1 LKLIIGQWR
10 TTLCLGS
17 NLFGALGLLVLPFA
31 AGCGSGNQNHAGPTP
46 QAAALMASVGTISF
60 ADTEVGFASASLLLS
75 ISNTGK
81 EPSAAL
87 QTTIPD
93 QFVANSN
100 SCNAPL
106 SPGQQCSISLAFTPS
121 SRGQKT
127 ASLMVQSAQQ
137 RVAIS
142 LSGNAFVVL
151 PTLSST
157 SPSVLQTGQKTTV
170 ILTGSNLDK
179 LTQLLV
185 NGAPTNFLSV
195 SSTQIIFNLNVQPAA
210 TGMIQLVGV
219 TTDDGGGESSPLSV
233 PINISAV
240 TYDAAVRFLQQASFG
255 PTPASVTT
263 IQTQGLGPWIDQ
275 QIKNPAFDYTAA
287 SAQGPGVFYSNTQNE
302 SLALRQRVGFAL
314 SQIFVTQ
321 GYGPDWENL
330 LEKDCF
336 GNAQTLLQD
345 VATSPIMGEFLD
357 NLDNFA
363 NLPYALPDQNFAR
376 EFLQVMTIGT
386 TQLNAEGSQKVDAQ
400 GKPIPNY
407 DQDNIAAMAAAF
419 SGWRLDAASAA
430 APSLNPLS
438 PMIPVDSWHD
448 QGSKQILPGVLLPA
462 GQGASQD
469 MKTVLDTI
477 FRHPSLPPFLCFR
490 LIQHL
495 VKSNPSPAYT
505 QRMSMVF
512 ENDGTGTRG
521 NLGALVKAILLD
533 PEARAGDDPQV
544 TDNSAGHYMEP
555 ILYISSVMKM
565 IGGLYTDDQVRDI
578 DSQMAQGLYSQPSVF
593 SYYSPLHELADG
605 TYAPETQLFDD
616 AHGMTKIV
624 ILYNLLHT
632 SVGGFWVDLS
642 RCPFWNSASTDDLLD
657 LMNHLL
663 FHGEMSAGMR
673 SALEDYISA
682 NSSQSRNDLLP
693 DLLFMALQSSSYQV
707 IR

>member
-1 LKLIIGQWR
+1 MKLIIGHRR

-31 AGCGSGNQNHAGPTP
+31 AGCGSGIQNPAGLAP
-46 QAAALMASVGTISF
+46 QAAVLVASVGTISF
-60 ADTEVGFASASLLLS
+60 ADTEVGSASASLVLS

-93 QFVANSN
+93 QFAASSN
-100 SCNAPL
+100 SCKNPL
-106 SPGQQCSISLAFTPS
+106 PPGQQCSISLAFTPS
-121 SRGQKT
+121 STGQKAAT
-127 ASLMVQSAQQ
+127 LIVQSALQS
-137 RVAIS
+137 VAIP
-142 LSGNAFVVL
+142 LSGKAFAVL
-151 PTLSST
+151 PTLNST
-157 SPSVLQTGQKTTV
+157 SPSIFQTGQETIVT
-170 ILTGSNLDK
+170 LTGANLDK

-185 NGAPTNFLSV
+185 NGAPTDFLSI
-195 SSTQIIFNLNVQPAA
+195 SSTQISFNLTVQPA
-210 TGMIQLVGV
+210 TSGIIQLVGV
-219 TTDDGGGESSPLSV
+219 TTDDGGGESSPLLV
-233 PINISAV
+233 PINKSAV

-255 PTPASVTT
+255 PTPASVAT
-263 IQTQGLGPWIDQ
+263 IQTQGFGPWIDQ
-275 QIKNPAFDYTAA
+275 QIKNPAFDYTVA

-321 GYGPDWENL
+321 FYGPDWENL
-330 LEKDCF
+330 LEKDSF
-336 GNAQTLLQD
+336 GNARTLLQD

-376 EFLQVMTIGT
+376 EFMQVMTIGT
-386 TQLNAEGSQKVDAQ
+386 TQLNADGSQKLDAQ
-400 GKPIPNY
+400 GNPIPNY
-407 DQDNIAAMAAAF
+407 DQDNIAAMAAAL

-430 APSLNPLS
+430 APSLDPLS

-469 MKTVLDTI
+469 MKTVLDTL
-477 FRHPSLPPFLCFR
+477 FQHPSFPPFLCFR

-495 VKSNPSPAYT
+495 VKSNPSPAYI

-578 DSQMAQGLYSQPSVF
+578 DSQLAQGLYNQPSVF
-593 SYYSPLHELADG
+593 SYYSPLHQLTDG
-605 TYAPETQLFDD
+605 TYAPEAQLFDD
-616 AHGMTKIV
+616 AHGMAKIV

-663 FHGEMSAGMR
+663 FHGEMSASMR